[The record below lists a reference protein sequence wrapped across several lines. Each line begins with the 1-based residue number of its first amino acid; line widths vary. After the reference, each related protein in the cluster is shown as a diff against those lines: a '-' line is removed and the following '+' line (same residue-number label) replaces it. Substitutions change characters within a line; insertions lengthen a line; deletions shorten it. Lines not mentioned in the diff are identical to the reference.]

1 MITLIIWIF
10 ANNHQQKEPSLQYKV
25 EKKNIT
31 QYESFSGSIIYS
43 NELSIVCKKD
53 YPIKEVFVKL
63 GDNVSVGDKLFTYD
77 PEPCLEQIEEYEKL
91 LAELLS
97 QDNKVSRETDT
108 DNFQITLDYLQGE
121 YSETNQAIIDLEGN
135 LKLYKD
141 ELLEANEYKEHI
153 SVELSTLQVDSE
165 QYSKENVDDDNLEEN
180 VNDDNLEENVNDD
193 NLEENVNDDNLE
205 ENSLY
210 ITEETNIRK
219 KKLIADYENISN
231 KIKTLSENIDSIEQL
246 LAINKDK
253 LEQLNFEIQKT
264 QLELN
269 YANDLENEASDLLL
283 ESMTQFYQEKINKC
297 KNELENLTCYS
308 SMNGIISQINEK
320 SKISFNS
327 TIMKIAEPEK
337 FSASFSANADKCF
350 YISKGMKAEVSV
362 STFPKNIF
370 LGNVCSV
377 LQQDDTNYQIIISL
391 NNDCSNF
398 ILPYANAYAKVI
410 YEEYNDTLAVP
421 YDYIYH
427 DESGKS
433 YVLAIEG
440 EDKVKKYVDI
450 LFDSDYYTAIS
461 SQTLHDQDTIIKSE
475 VE

>member
-153 SVELSTLQVDSE
+153 SVELST
-165 QYSKENVDDDNLEEN
+165 
-180 VNDDNLEENVNDD
+180 
-193 NLEENVNDDNLE
+193 
-205 ENSLY
+205 
-210 ITEETNIRK
+210 
-219 KKLIADYENISN
+219 
-231 KIKTLSENIDSIEQL
+231 
-246 LAINKDK
+246 
-253 LEQLNFEIQKT
+253 
-264 QLELN
+264 
-269 YANDLENEASDLLL
+269 
-283 ESMTQFYQEKINKC
+283 
-297 KNELENLTCYS
+297 
-308 SMNGIISQINEK
+308 
-320 SKISFNS
+320 
-327 TIMKIAEPEK
+327 
-337 FSASFSANADKCF
+337 
-350 YISKGMKAEVSV
+350 
-362 STFPKNIF
+362 
-370 LGNVCSV
+370 
-377 LQQDDTNYQIIISL
+377 
-391 NNDCSNF
+391 
-398 ILPYANAYAKVI
+398 
-410 YEEYNDTLAVP
+410 
-421 YDYIYH
+421 
-427 DESGKS
+427 
-433 YVLAIEG
+433 
-440 EDKVKKYVDI
+440 
-450 LFDSDYYTAIS
+450 
-461 SQTLHDQDTIIKSE
+461 
-475 VE
+475 